1 MRQVFRKEIKY
12 IVREQDFIRIKDRLL
27 AFMQYDANASLGPGT
42 YNIRS
47 LYFDS
52 AGDRDLRD
60 NLDGMMEKRKIRV
73 RIYDVDSDFALLEYK
88 CKSGS
93 DSRKLSLT
101 INKREALLLESR
113 HYEFLLDRQEE
124 LAAFLYD
131 KMTRNVYRP
140 KTVVVYDRTALQ
152 YPVSSVRVTYDHN
165 LRGSMSPVGLYDPHT
180 ALYPLMPYGYGVL
193 EVKYNDF
200 LATPLQRILSVLDRL
215 PTASSKYSSSRML
228 TEYSLPV

>member
-12 IVREQDFIRIKDRLL
+12 IIREQDFIRIKDRLL
-27 AFMQYDANASLGPGT
+27 AFMQYDDNASLGPGT

-52 AGDRDLRD
+52 AGDRDLQD

-73 RIYDVDSDFALLEYK
+73 RIYDMESDFALLEYK

-93 DSRKLSLT
+93 DSRKLSLNLT
-101 INKREALLLESR
+101 KAEALLMENR
-113 HYEFLLDRQEE
+113 HYEFLLSREEE

-131 KMTRNVYRP
+131 KMTRNLYRP
-140 KTVVVYDRTALQ
+140 RTLVVYDRTALL
-152 YPVSSVRVTYDHN
+152 YPVSNVRITYDHN

-180 ALYPLMPYGYGVL
+180 ALFPLMPYGFGVL

-200 LATPLQRILSVLDRL
+200 LVTPLKRVLSVLDRL
-215 PTASSKYSSSRML
+215 PEASSKYSSSRML
-228 TEYSLPV
+228 TEYSVPL